1 MSLKSKR
8 LAIQR
13 VCGSAVFTRLMFT
26 LTIFIGGCLWVT
38 AMMIRYMKG
47 G

>member
-8 LAIQR
+8 IAIQR

-26 LTIFIGGCLWVT
+26 LTIFTGGCLWAT
-38 AMMIRYMKG
+38 AMMIRFMKG

>member
-8 LAIQR
+8 IAIQR
-13 VCGSAVFTRLMFT
+13 VCGLDVFTRLMFT
-26 LTIFIGGCLWVT
+26 LTICIGGCLWAT
-38 AMMIRYMKG
+38 AMMIRFMKG

>member
-8 LAIQR
+8 IAIQK
-13 VCGSAVFTRLMFT
+13 VCGSAVFIRLMFT
-26 LTIFIGGCLWVT
+26 LTIFIGGCLWAT
-38 AMMIRYMKG
+38 AMMIRFMKG